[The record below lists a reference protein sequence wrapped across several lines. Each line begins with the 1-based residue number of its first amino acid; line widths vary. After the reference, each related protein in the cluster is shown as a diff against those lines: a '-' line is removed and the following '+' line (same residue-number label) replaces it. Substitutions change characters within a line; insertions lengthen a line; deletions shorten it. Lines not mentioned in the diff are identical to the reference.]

1 MSQESAEGEGPAIER
16 QVAIV
21 NECHAR
27 SVAARLST
35 LNPKNKKEVLA
46 FDRWKL
52 GEAKRTDKLI
62 LTLRSTGSGG
72 GDHKKRKYTIKTQ
85 LQREFSQAAGK
96 YPADY
101 DPFLYLGAAL
111 LSEGHKSAA
120 EALRR
125 AVTDVSPDQ
134 GWLTPLS
141 GLQGGS
147 ARHSSH
153 VTDKGDTF
161 RITGLPGGAYQ
172 VYQAKKNYGEKRI
185 WFLPVVPL

>member
-1 MSQESAEGEGPAIER
+1 MLQEAAEGEGPAIER
-16 QVAIV
+16 QVAEL
-21 NECHAR
+21 NEYHAR
-27 SVAARLST
+27 ILKSRLET
-35 LNPKNKKEVLA
+35 VNRKCKKEVKA
-46 FDRWKL
+46 YNRFKFK
-52 GEAKRTDKLI
+52 EAKRTDKLI
-62 LTLRSTGSGG
+62 LNVRSTGSGG
-72 GDHKKRKYTIKTQ
+72 GAPDKRKCSIKTQ

-101 DPFLYLGAAL
+101 DPCLYLGAAL
-111 LSEGHKSAA
+111 LPEGHKSAA

-125 AVTDVSPDQ
+125 AVADVTPDQ

-147 ARHSSH
+147 ARNSSH

-185 WFLPVVPL
+185 WFRTVVPL